1 MKNMDLN
8 TLIGLISTVAIVA
21 GGFIAIVQL
30 RYLNKQ
36 RSRESALQL
45 LNSFQTPE
53 FHEAVNILVDLPEG
67 LSKKEIEEH
76 LGDKMI
82 SVLVMFGTFE
92 SLGILIHRHEIKI
105 QLVEDF
111 FSGVI
116 ILTGK
121 KFKNYF
127 QEVRELSN
135 RPTYYEWIQWMYEQ
149 VEKRESKI
157 PATPAYIEYRN
168 WKE

>member
-1 MKNMDLN
+1 MEVN
-8 TLIGLISTVAIVA
+8 TLLSLVSTFAIVVGLLFA
-21 GGFIAIVQL
+21 GFQL
-30 RYLNKQ
+30 QMLNKQ

-45 LNSFQTPE
+45 LHSFQTPE
-53 FHEAVNILVDLPEG
+53 FHEAVSILVDLQEG
-67 LSKKEIEEH
+67 LSKKEIEER
-76 LGDKMI
+76 LGDKMTC
-82 SVLVMFGTFE
+82 VLVMFGTFE
-92 SLGILIHRHEIKI
+92 SLGILIFRRELDI

-127 QEVRELSN
+127 KEVREISN

-149 VEKRESKI
+149 IERRELKT
-157 PATPAYIEYRN
+157 PATPSYIEFRE
-168 WKE
+168 WKV

>member
-1 MKNMDLN
+1 M
-8 TLIGLISTVAIVA
+8 
-21 GGFIAIVQL
+21 
-30 RYLNKQ
+30 LNKQ

-45 LNSFQTPE
+45 LHSFQTPE
-53 FHEAVNILVDLPEG
+53 FHEAVSILVDLQEG
-67 LSKKEIEEH
+67 LSKKEIEER
-76 LGDKMI
+76 LGDKMTC
-82 SVLVMFGTFE
+82 VLVMFGTFE
-92 SLGILIHRHEIKI
+92 SLGILIFRRELDI

-127 QEVRELSN
+127 KEVREISN

-149 VEKRESKI
+149 IERRELK
-157 PATPAYIEYRN
+157 TPAIPSYIEFRE
-168 WKE
+168 WKV